1 MKYGMFSKDG
11 ARAVTGLVMYHKAVQ
26 SPWPVVEAS
35 LRELANYAQFGEAF
49 DTVVREMVYDELGFT
64 SDFYV

>member
-11 ARAVTGLVMYHKAVQ
+11 AKAVTGLVMYHKAVQ
-26 SPWPVVEAS
+26 SPWPAVEAD
-35 LRELANYAQFGEAF
+35 LRKLANYAQFSEAF
-49 DTVVREMVYDELGFT
+49 DTVVREIVYEELGFT

>member
-11 ARAVTGLVMYHKAVQ
+11 ANAVSGLVMYHKAVQ

-35 LRELANYAQFGEAF
+35 LRQLANHAQFAEAF
-49 DTVVREMVYDELGFT
+49 DTVVREMVYDELGLT

>member
-11 ARAVTGLVMYHKAVQ
+11 AKAVTGLVMYHKAVQ
-26 SPWPVVEAS
+26 SPWPAVEAD
-35 LRELANYAQFGEAF
+35 LRKLANYAQFAEAF

>member
-11 ARAVTGLVMYHKAVQ
+11 AKAVAGLVMYHKAVQ

-35 LRELANYAQFGEAF
+35 LRQLANHAQFAEAF
-49 DTVVREMVYDELGFT
+49 DTVVREMVYDELGLT

>member
-11 ARAVTGLVMYHKAVQ
+11 AKAVSGLVMYHKAVQ

-35 LRELANYAQFGEAF
+35 LRQLANHAQFAEAF
-49 DTVVREMVYDELGFT
+49 DTVVREMVYDELGLT
-64 SDFYV
+64 SDFYI

>member
-1 MKYGMFSKDG
+1 MKYGMVSKDG
-11 ARAVTGLVMYHKAVQ
+11 ARAVSDVFLYHKAVQ

-35 LRELANYAQFGEAF
+35 LRELANFAQFAEAF

>member
-35 LRELANYAQFGEAF
+35 LRELANFAQFAEAF

>member
-11 ARAVTGLVMYHKAVQ
+11 AKAVAGLVMYHKAVQ

-35 LRELANYAQFGEAF
+35 LRQLANHAQFAEAF
-49 DTVVREMVYDELGFT
+49 DTVVREMVYDELGLT
-64 SDFYV
+64 SDFYI